1 MGDLKAD
8 GRKILKHILEELNVI
23 LDIKRSLSTNK

>member
-8 GRKILKHILEELNVI
+8 GRKILKHILEEL
-23 LDIKRSLSTNK
+23 STMDHPNNIW

>member
-8 GRKILKHILEELNVI
+8 GRKILKHILEELSKMDHPNNI
-23 LDIKRSLSTNK
+23 W

>member
-8 GRKILKHILEELNVI
+8 GRKILKHILEEL
-23 LDIKRSLSTNK
+23 STMDHISGET

>member
-8 GRKILKHILEELNVI
+8 GRKILKHILEELSMMDHPNNI
-23 LDIKRSLSTNK
+23 W